1 MDAKFDIISKE
12 KDSIKLAML
21 NYDNT
26 LLRPLAEEILKDD
39 KVEMV
44 HYYIKHPDIDNP
56 EIYVKVSSGK
66 PQAAVKR
73 TIRRMNKLYETMYS
87 DLEKEKLNKN

>member
-66 PQAAVKR
+66 PQAAIKR

-87 DLEKEKLNKN
+87 DLEKEKNKN